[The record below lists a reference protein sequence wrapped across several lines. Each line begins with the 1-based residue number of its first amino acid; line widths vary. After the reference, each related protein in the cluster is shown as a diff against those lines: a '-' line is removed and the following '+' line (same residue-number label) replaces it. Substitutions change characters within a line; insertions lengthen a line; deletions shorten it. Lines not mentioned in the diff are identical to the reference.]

1 MKKKLAKTIIV
12 SALMSALAVTLLAGC
27 GQAGTDS
34 GSAENEKHFNDMAVT
49 LESEE
54 VEYNEAT
61 FNDITFE
68 ALTEWRVGEDN
79 GDTIYYPTD
88 DDTDC
93 IRVHEGSAAQE
104 YDNQQQL
111 VNAVYDELMKERIDA
126 GCFVE
131 SHDLNIANHRGKWW
145 RMDVNFIGEDGQP
158 VAGYEKD
165 DSMDGYLREC
175 VIFASNKKDY
185 VYLEATYP
193 MGSATED
200 LFGRFYKS
208 PHYHR

>member
-1 MKKKLAKTIIV
+1 MKNNILKKCMLSILTP
-12 SALMSALAVTLLAGC
+12 ALAITLLAGC
-27 GQAGTDS
+27 GATDS
-34 GSAENEKHFNDMAVT
+34 NSDSAANENSFHNASFSLGSED
-49 LESEE
+49 
-54 VEYNEAT
+54 VEYDEAT

-68 ALTEWRVGEDN
+68 ALKEWRVGEDN

-93 IRVHEGSAAQE
+93 IRVHEGSADQE
-104 YDNQQQL
+104 YENQQAL
-111 VNAVYDELMKERIDA
+111 VNAVFEALMKERIDA
-126 GCFVE
+126 GCFME
-131 SHDLNIANHRGKWW
+131 SHDLNIAGHRGKWY
-145 RMDVNFIGEDGQP
+145 RMDANFIGEDGQP
-158 VAGYEKD
+158 VAGYEID
-165 DSMDGYLREC
+165 ESMNGYLKEC
-175 VIFASNKKDY
+175 VIFASNTKDY